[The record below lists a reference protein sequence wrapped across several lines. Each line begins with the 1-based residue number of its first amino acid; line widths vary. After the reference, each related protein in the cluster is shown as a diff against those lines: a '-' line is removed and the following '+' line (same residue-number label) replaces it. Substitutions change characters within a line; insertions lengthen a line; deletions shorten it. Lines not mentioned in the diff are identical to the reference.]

1 MCPHDVL
8 STYDGLTDPSG
19 EGNRWEG
26 ALSRDLENYWKL
38 SSPPLLNHH
47 VLIE

>member
-8 STYDGLTDPSG
+8 SKYYGVTDPSG
-19 EGNRWEG
+19 EGNKWEG
-26 ALSRDLENYWKL
+26 ALSRDLENCGKL

-47 VLIE
+47 VLSE